1 MLEILP
7 HYPHLFPSSCK
18 KKTGKSG
25 KHNRLFQISRQVL
38 KVKFE
43 TISQIFRT
51 IHFIIFFMNIFNI
64 KNKQLHHLS
73 HIICFLHV
81 EEYL

>member
-7 HYPHLFPSSCK
+7 HYPHLSPLLIK
-18 KKTGKSG
+18 KDGGKSG

-43 TISQIFRT
+43 TIF
-51 IHFIIFFMNIFNI
+51 
-64 KNKQLHHLS
+64 
-73 HIICFLHV
+73 
-81 EEYL
+81 

>member
-7 HYPHLFPSSCK
+7 HYPHLFPSSYK
-18 KKTGKSG
+18 KDSGKSG

-43 TISQIFRT
+43 TISQIFEQS
-51 IHFIIFFMNIFNI
+51 I
-64 KNKQLHHLS
+64 LS
-73 HIICFLHV
+73 YSL
-81 EEYL
+81 